1 MNTHQ
6 LWLKQLQEQVGQRKE
21 KGQFTTTEMNQKQF
35 ENRKPLQEEPQQLDE
50 LGPLLP
56 IISMAS
62 KAMKVAGKV
71 KTIVKGAAAVAG
83 GGNSQQEQRTAE
95 DKLNAIMEEIVYEM
109 IEELEEQI
117 GRRLFP
123 EEIQEFVEN
132 NYEFIESAC
141 INYLEENSQE
151 PPKPINKGSYNF
163 EYSTSISQDAKE
175 RITANAIPGD
185 KNTGV
190 GATKP
195 EEPTS
200 KPLPPLKAKA
210 SALGKKTS
218 GTEY

>member
-50 LGPLLP
+50 LLPLAG
-56 IISMAS
+56 MAAGWLAK
-62 KAMKVAGKV
+62 KAAGAV
-71 KTIVKGAAAVAG
+71 VKGVAKKAIKGVGALAAGAGRAVQGVA
-83 GGNSQQEQRTAE
+83 
-95 DKLNAIMEEIVYEM
+95 NAVTEEEEKFNAVMEEIAYSM

-117 GRRLFP
+117 GRRLTP
-123 EEIQEFVEN
+123 EEIEEFVEN
-132 NYEFIESAC
+132 NY
-141 INYLEENSQE
+141 
-151 PPKPINKGSYNF
+151 
-163 EYSTSISQDAKE
+163 DA
-175 RITANAIPGD
+175 ITEATNQVTAHAIPGD

-190 GATKP
+190 GATP
-195 EEPTS
+195 PQEPTS

-210 SALGKKTS
+210 STLGKKTS